1 MTAMTVIK
9 TDLPNVGSS
18 PLVAARGAE
27 PERTAVPSDV
37 GMAGRVIGAYTVERE
52 LGQGGM
58 GSVWLAR
65 RSDGRSEGHAAIKF
79 LNAGLVSHRDRDRF
93 ARDGNFLA
101 RLAHPNIAHLLD
113 AGITADG
120 AQPYLV
126 LEYIDGLPIKR
137 YCEQHALGLAARVR
151 LFLDVLAAVVHAH
164 NRLILHRDLK
174 PSNVLVSVTGEVKL
188 LDFGIAKL
196 LDNATGSTVATELTQ
211 IGGQA
216 FTLQYAARSN
226 CRAVMSPRR
235 PMCTVGM
242 LLFVVLGGVHPTAG
256 GTTAALDQMRALIE
270 TEPKRLSDAV
280 LRGGNA
286 GSAAAKLKLSRALRG
301 DLDNIVVKALKKS
314 LAERYANAA
323 LLADDLR
330 RYLDD

>member
-9 TDLPNVGSS
+9 ADLPNVGSS

-196 LDNATGSTVATELTQ
+196 LDDATGSTVATELTQ

-216 FTLQYAARSN
+216 FTLQYAAPEQLQGGDVTT
-226 CRAVMSPRR
+226 ATDVYAL
-235 PMCTVGM
+235 GM
-242 LLFVVLGGVHPTAG
+242 LLFVMLGGVHPTAG

-270 TEPKRLSDAV
+270 TEPKRL
-280 LRGGNA
+280 
-286 GSAAAKLKLSRALRG
+286 
-301 DLDNIVVKALKKS
+301 
-314 LAERYANAA
+314 
-323 LLADDLR
+323 
-330 RYLDD
+330 